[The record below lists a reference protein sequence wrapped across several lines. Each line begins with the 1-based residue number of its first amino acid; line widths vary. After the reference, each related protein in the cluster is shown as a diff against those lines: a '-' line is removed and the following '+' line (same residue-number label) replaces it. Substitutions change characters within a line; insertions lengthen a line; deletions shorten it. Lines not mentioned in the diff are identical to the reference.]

1 MDEVLSLS
9 VSVCDI
15 RLKGYTVVTEL
26 IELRDTLSQRGN
38 GDVCMHA

>member
-9 VSVCDI
+9 VSVCEI

-26 IELRDTLSQRGN
+26 AELLGILSQ
-38 GDVCMHA
+38 